1 MEIKV
6 TRFTSTND
14 ATLSIVSIDRK
25 FECFGLEDEYRET
38 KVASETR
45 IPDGLYEVR
54 LKPFGGF
61 HRKYKQRFSFHE
73 GVLHVQ
79 NVPGFEDILIHIGNT
94 ERDTAGCLLVGKG
107 ATSNGPLLITSSK
120 IAYVELYQ
128 KVSAAAAN
136 GTLKI
141 RYVDEDRR

>member
-1 MEIKV
+1 M
-6 TRFTSTND
+6 
-14 ATLSIVSIDRK
+14 
-25 FECFGLEDEYRET
+25 
-38 KVASETR
+38 
-45 IPDGLYEVR
+45 
-54 LKPFGGF
+54 
-61 HRKYKQRFSFHE
+61 
-73 GVLHVQ
+73 LHVQ